1 MILRNSYKNQ
11 NESRKLVKTTK
22 VSSKSVEL
30 AVMFPSEFELNGSQ
44 YVVAH
49 DIKTIADI
57 DKATKEGSE
66 LIFAFCWTPRQ
77 LRQFNYFEGRA
88 KVSSFEND
96 LDICQVF
103 FCEDGLVA
111 YCVSMYTCAAYTVFD
126 EEFKEFEGIRM
137 SHGIEFQIYR
147 LVRNE
152 LKLKEQEE
160 AQPAT
165 EKLAKN
171 RKKDGNRLPS
181 DIYKPLFPPEKFL
194 ARETPSMTDPS
205 KTVKQYIEVSV
216 KRFDGDDENPLMAY
230 IQMYQEAPNYTG
242 YLKGKTV
249 YLPLG
254 ALTDFIDALVDTSEE
269 CDRRGLE

>member
-1 MILRNSYKNQ
+1 MILKNNYEKQ
-11 NESRKLVKTTK
+11 NESRKLVKTAKT
-22 VSSKSVEL
+22 SPKSEEF
-30 AVMFPSEFELNGSQ
+30 AIEFPSEFELKGSK

-49 DIKTIADI
+49 DIKNTKDI
-57 DKATKEGSE
+57 NKAYNEGIE
-66 LIFAFCWTPRQ
+66 LVFAFYWTPRQ
-77 LRQFNYFEGRA
+77 LKQFNYFEGRA

-111 YCVSMYTCAAYTVFD
+111 YCVSMYTYAAYTVFD
-126 EEFKEFEGIRM
+126 EELEEFEGIRM

-152 LKLKEQEE
+152 FRLKEQEE
-160 AQPAT
+160 ARTAT
-165 EKLAKN
+165 EKPAKY
-171 RKKDGNRLPS
+171 RKSGNRLPS

-216 KRFDGDDENPLMAY
+216 KRFDGDDENPLMVY
-230 IQMYQEAPNYTG
+230 IQMYQEASTYTG

-249 YLPLG
+249 YFPLG
-254 ALTDFIDALVDTSEE
+254 ALTDFMDALADISEE
-269 CDRRGLE
+269 CDQRGLE